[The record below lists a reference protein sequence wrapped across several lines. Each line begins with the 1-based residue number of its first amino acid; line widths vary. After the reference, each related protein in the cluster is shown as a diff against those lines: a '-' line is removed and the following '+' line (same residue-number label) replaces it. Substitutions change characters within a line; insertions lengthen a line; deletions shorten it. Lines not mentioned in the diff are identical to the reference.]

1 MQLARAFVLCTPQL
15 RLSAPCARRSRGY
28 VQAQTEWCCSARSFG
43 TQYKDGCA
51 SDRGCFDPEST
62 FAYMLLCPLNSLCM
76 GPQQRPPHRQS
87 ESISSSAV
95 CKSLRATDST
105 QTLVTFCG
113 HLCARRL
120 ARHKR
125 SDCFGVPAERSTQFR
140 VLSSVCAVLLF
151 GLQVSRPSSKRHN
164 LASWSMFKI
173 VRTKKYMDS
182 MYAQCVFP
190 LCVCISVGCIV
201 L

>member
-1 MQLARAFVLCTPQL
+1 MHAVAAATCKRKQNGVAVHVVSVHSTKTV
-15 RLSAPCARRSRGY
+15 
-28 VQAQTEWCCSARSFG
+28 VQATEVVSIQNRHLLICCFVILIR
-43 TQYKDGCA
+43 CA
-51 SDRGCFDPEST
+51 WDPST
-62 FAYMLLCPLNSLCM
+62 
-76 GPQQRPPHRQS
+76 RPPHRQS
-87 ESISSSAV
+87 ETISSSAV
-95 CKSLRATDST
+95 CKSLRDTDST
-105 QTLVTFCG
+105 QNLVPFCG

-125 SDCFGVPAERSTQFR
+125 SDCFGVPAGRSTQFA

-151 GLQVSRPSSKRHN
+151 GLQVSRPSSKRPN

-173 VRTKKYMDS
+173 VRTKRYVDS